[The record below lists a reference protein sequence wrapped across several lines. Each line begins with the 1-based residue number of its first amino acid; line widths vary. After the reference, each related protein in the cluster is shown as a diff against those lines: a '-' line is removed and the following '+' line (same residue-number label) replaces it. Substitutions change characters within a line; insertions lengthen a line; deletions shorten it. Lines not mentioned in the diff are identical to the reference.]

1 MRNIMLVLLLLS
13 GMLPQAICYA
23 SDAEPT
29 ILQTNPFLRPTHGE
43 VNSGNSNST
52 LNKTPVGSMRLRGIM
67 RANSNSV
74 ANIDGEIIS
83 IGQQI
88 QGYTLISIQQRHIV
102 LDRNGTQVTL
112 SIDNETGGND

>member
-1 MRNIMLVLLLLS
+1 MRNIMLVLLLLA
-13 GMLPQAICYA
+13 GMLPQVISYA
-23 SDAEPT
+23 SDAET
-29 ILQTNPFLRPTHGE
+29 TMLQTNPFLRPIPEE

-52 LNKTPVGSMRLRGIM
+52 ANKTSIGSMRLRGIM

-83 IGQQI
+83 VGQQI
-88 QGYTLISIQQRHIV
+88 QGYTLISVQQRHIV

-112 SIDNETGGND
+112 SIDNEAGGND

>member
-1 MRNIMLVLLLLS
+1 MRNIMVALLLLA
-13 GMLPQAICYA
+13 GMLPQVFCYA
-23 SDAEPT
+23 SDADT
-29 ILQTNPFLRPTHGE
+29 TMLQTNPFLRPILEGT
-43 VNSGNSNST
+43 NSGNSNSKV
-52 LNKTPVGSMRLRGIM
+52 NKTPVGSMRLRGIM

-88 QGYTLISIQQRHIV
+88 QGYTLISVQQRHIV
-102 LDRNGTQVTL
+102 LDRSGTQVTL

>member
-1 MRNIMLVLLLLS
+1 MRNITIVLLLLA
-13 GMLPQAICYA
+13 GMLLQVICYA

-29 ILQTNPFLRPTHGE
+29 MLQTNPFLRPTLE
-43 VNSGNSNST
+43 VINSGSSNST
-52 LNKTPVGSMRLRGIM
+52 VNKAPVGSMRLRGIM

-88 QGYTLISIQQRHIV
+88 QGYTLITVQQRHIV
-102 LDRNGTQVTL
+102 LDRNGMLITL
-112 SIDNETGGND
+112 SIDNEAGGND

>member
-1 MRNIMLVLLLLS
+1 MRSIRLALLLLS

-88 QGYTLISIQQRHIV
+88 QGYTLISVQQRHIV
-102 LDRNGTQVTL
+102 LERSGTQITL

>member
-1 MRNIMLVLLLLS
+1 MRNVMVALLLLA
-13 GMLPQAICYA
+13 GMLPQVICYA
-23 SDAEPT
+23 SDADST
-29 ILQTNPFLRPTHGE
+29 MLQTNPFLRPILEE
-43 VNSGNSNST
+43 VNSGNGNST
-52 LNKTPVGSMRLRGIM
+52 ENKTPVGSMRLRGIM

-88 QGYTLISIQQRHIV
+88 QGYTLISVSQRHIV